1 MDIFERNYNRLDHEI
16 PAYISGD
23 AEFEMYDCLEEMKKQ
38 YELLKNFIKDNMVKK
53 LNAVELP
60 AGKPYKHPLLY
71 EMSQRASKEG
81 KEYFYIDEDS
91 RIPVE
96 VNNPT
101 ATYYCQSKNIPDE
114 ILKILIEE

>member
-1 MDIFERNYNRLDHEI
+1 MDIFEKNYNRLDHEI

-23 AEFEMYDCLEEMKKQ
+23 AEFEMYDCLEEMEKQ
-38 YELLKNFIKDNMVKK
+38 YKLIKNFIKDNMVKK

-60 AGKPYKHPLLY
+60 AGKTYKHPLLY
-71 EMSQRASKEG
+71 EMSQRAFKEG

-96 VNNPT
+96 VNNPSV
-101 ATYYCQSKNIPDE
+101 TYYCQPKNIPDE
-114 ILKILIEE
+114 ILKILNEE

>member
-1 MDIFERNYNRLDHEI
+1 MDIFEKNYNRLDHKI

-71 EMSQRASKEG
+71 EMSQRAFKEG

-96 VNNPT
+96 VNNPSVT
-101 ATYYCQSKNIPDE
+101 
-114 ILKILIEE
+114 

>member
-1 MDIFERNYNRLDHEI
+1 MDIFEEKYNLLRSKICAH
-16 PAYISGD
+16 ISG
-23 AEFEMYDCLEEMKKQ
+23 ATEFEIYDCLEEMEKQ
-38 YELLKNFIKDNMVKK
+38 YKLIKNFIKDNMVKK

-71 EMSQRASKEG
+71 EMSQKASKEG

-101 ATYYCQSKNIPDE
+101 ATYYCQSKIIPDE
-114 ILKILIEE
+114 ILKILNEE